1 MLVEFTVENFRS
13 IKERQTLSMVS
24 TNSKE
29 LRDSNTIS
37 ILNNKQSLVRSA
49 VIYGPNAA
57 GKSNLVKALK
67 TMEEIVLESA
77 QGQRGD
83 KLPVTPYSFDRSTTT
98 MPTEFSVIIVCDN
111 VRYDYGFA
119 ATSERVVEEW
129 LLAYPK
135 GRAQSWID
143 RKYNPATESYEW
155 GNTEKLA
162 GPRHLW
168 QEATRSNALF
178 LSTAIQLNNQQ
189 LQPIF
194 DWFKLTVRFLDGD
207 VSPSFSVRLADSV
220 DGKNDLIPFIQNA
233 DFAIADIEVQREKF
247 HPDDIPSNLPDELR
261 EQLVERLKDA
271 ETVHIQTVHRGPNGG
286 IYSLDMDEESEG
298 TKTFFAFAGPWLDV
312 LRNGWILIVDE
323 LSNSLHPLLV
333 KHLVQMFHNPQINK
347 NGAQLIFTTHE
358 TSILSQEVFR
368 RDQIWFVE
376 KDEFNATSL
385 YPLSDFS
392 PRKGAENLE
401 NGYLRGRYG
410 ALPYLRSIERL
421 MDVENG

>member
-1 MLVEFTVENFRS
+1 MLVEFATKNFRS

-24 TNSKE
+24 TSSKE
-29 LRDSNTIS
+29 LRDSNTMP
-37 ILNNKQSLVRSA
+37 ILSNKQSLVRSA

-57 GKSNLVKALK
+57 GKSNLIKALK

-83 KLPVTPYSFDRSTTT
+83 KLPVIPYSFDPATAT
-98 MPTEFSVIIVCDN
+98 MPTEFNIVIVCDN

-119 ATSERVVEEW
+119 ATPERVVEEW

-143 RKYNPATESYEW
+143 RKYNPTTECYEW
-155 GNTEKLA
+155 GNTEKLI

-178 LSTAIQLNNQQ
+178 LSTAIQLNNKQ

-194 DWFKLTVRFLDGD
+194 DWFNSTIRFLDSN
-207 VSPSFSVRLADSV
+207 VSPSLSVRLADSV
-220 DGKNDLIPFIQNA
+220 EGKNDLIPFIQNA
-233 DFAIADIEVQREKF
+233 DFAISDIEVQHEKF
-247 HPDDIPSNLPDELR
+247 NPESIPGDFPNALR

-271 ETVHIQTVHRGPNGG
+271 ETVNIQTVHRGPNGDV
-286 IYSLDMDEESEG
+286 YSLDMDEESEG
-298 TKTFFAFAGPWLDV
+298 TKAFFAFAGPWLDV
-312 LRNGWILIVDE
+312 LKNGWVLAVDE
-323 LSNSLHPLLV
+323 LDSSLHPLLV

-392 PRKGAENLE
+392 PRKGVENLE
-401 NGYLRGRYG
+401 SGYLRGRYG
-410 ALPYLRSIERL
+410 ALPYFRNIERL
-421 MDVENG
+421 MAVDNG